1 MLTSQVAIRRLRPGG
16 AAFERGLRLQ
26 FARANGG
33 GGGGGGWGVQRWHAR
48 RRLAA
53 RGLAAVE
60 FGRRR
65 LGLAGSG
72 FECGRRRLS
81 RLLSAAPCAAWPRLL
96 GARAAWMREGFSA
109 IVLKRGRERGEKAST
124 RTGVWPK
131 TP

>member
-1 MLTSQVAIRRLRPGG
+1 MLTSQAAIRRLRPGG

-53 RGLAAVE
+53 RELAAVE

-72 FECGRRRLS
+72 FECGRRRNPACYRR
-81 RLLSAAPCAAWPRLL
+81 RLVQHGRAYWERGLL
-96 GARAAWMREGFSA
+96 GCAKAFLPSFE
-109 IVLKRGRERGEKAST
+109 ER
-124 RTGVWPK
+124 P
-131 TP
+131 